1 MYETGLSAWSSSEG
15 FFHILE
21 LFHMKGNQFLHVDDD
36 TGKTLGQYGQTTIQG
51 RKVCI
56 MAGQLLATVDLHQ
69 PYQTHSV
76 RPVTNI

>member
-1 MYETGLSAWSSSEG
+1 MKQGYRPGRAVKASSTS
-15 FFHILE
+15 LE